1 MRTFALES
9 WLTSCLWGLALSVLE
24 DLWHD
29 HDLPGLLAVVVG
41 GPVDDVEDEEE
52 DGEEDEEEAVHL
64 GVALALPPRHAV
76 LVVVPREERI
86 MLGLELRVRQ
96 SLYSTSCNQFIY
108 NLCFNFK
115 WDFKFPLEPNCL
127 SQMLQR

>member
-1 MRTFALES
+1 MAMVAP
-9 WLTSCLWGLALSVLE
+9 SCENVLSLVDLVGLSVLE

-64 GVALALPPRHAV
+64 GVALALPTRHAV
-76 LVVVPREERI
+76 LVVVPEEEKHDLKVESGESRCTG
-86 MLGLELRVRQ
+86 MG
-96 SLYSTSCNQFIY
+96 
-108 NLCFNFK
+108 
-115 WDFKFPLEPNCL
+115 
-127 SQMLQR
+127 

>member
-1 MRTFALES
+1 MAMVAP
-9 WLTSCLWGLALSVLE
+9 SCENVLSLVGCGSVLE

-76 LVVVPREERI
+76 LVVVPGEEND
-86 MLGLELRVRQ
+86 MLGLELTEF
-96 SLYSTSCNQFIY
+96 SLPSY
-108 NLCFNFK
+108 
-115 WDFKFPLEPNCL
+115 
-127 SQMLQR
+127 LQRGALGLTQGFVISFHVNSNGRCAVAV

>member
-1 MRTFALES
+1 MAMVAP
-9 WLTSCLWGLALSVLE
+9 SCENVLSLVDLAGLSSVLE

-64 GVALALPPRHAV
+64 GVPLALTTRHAV

-86 MLGLELRVRQ
+86 MLGIRVNTILV
-96 SLYSTSCNQFIY
+96 S
-108 NLCFNFK
+108 K
-115 WDFKFPLEPNCL
+115 
-127 SQMLQR
+127 